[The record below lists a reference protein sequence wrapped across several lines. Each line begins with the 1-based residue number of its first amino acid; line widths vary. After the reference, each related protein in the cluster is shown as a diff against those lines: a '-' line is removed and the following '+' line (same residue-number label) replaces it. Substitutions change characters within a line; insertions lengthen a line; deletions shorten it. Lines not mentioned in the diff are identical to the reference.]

1 MRMSDGVLVV
11 AAFADAA
18 VAALDDIEQFYNT
31 TRRHSTIGYLS
42 LVEFEKKVG
51 LA

>member
-1 MRMSDGVLVV
+1 MRMSDGFLVV

-18 VAALDDIEQFYNT
+18 VTALDDIERFCNT
-31 TRRHSTIGYLS
+31 TRKHSTIVYLGP
-42 LVEFEKKVG
+42 VEFEKKVG